1 MLEWQFHHL
10 PNLFFPI
17 KIQVLLT
24 NCWWMETNHQN
35 KRRWLASVSMYSTYG
50 TVDRLIPFDPKRSI
64 PCLSSPFWVGTK
76 WVPPGWWNICTTLVL
91 YHLQPQCTHH
101 VVLGEITWFYFPLI
115 RTNPTTSSEQ
125 HGYVEVRRVTRFSST
140 WDWGIQES
148 NPTNQVLPHW
158 GALKNLNRE
167 R

>member
-1 MLEWQFHHL
+1 MAIPSFAKLIF
-10 PNLFFPI
+10 PNQNSRI
-17 KIQVLLT
+17 TNELLVDGNKSSKQKEVT
-24 NCWWMETNHQN
+24 CIGEHVFNIWNCG
-35 KRRWLASVSMYSTYG
+35 SS
-50 TVDRLIPFDPKRSI
+50 LIPFDPKRSI

-115 RTNPTTSSEQ
+115 RTNPTTSSEE